1 MTDRDTGPGPG
12 PSARRR
18 RRRGGRSLLFA
29 GLLLALVGWTAMLLG
44 SLDTRSPLAVS
55 LAYLILPAG
64 IVTAYLVI
72 DSRILAET
80 DR

>member
-1 MTDRDTGPGPG
+1 
-12 PSARRR
+12 
-18 RRRGGRSLLFA
+18 
-29 GLLLALVGWTAMLLG
+29 MLLG